1 MSPARQ
7 FGTIRRLPS
16 GRYQARYWHLGE
28 QVSAGTTFATKTD
41 ARAWLSSVETDLRR
55 GDHVDPRAG
64 SERFGD
70 YARRWLDER
79 DLRPRTRETYESQ
92 LEWILNTFESVRL
105 REIDAASVRS
115 WYGRMHKAGR
125 SSNTVAKVY
134 RLFRTIMSTAV
145 DDGLL
150 RSNPVSIKGAAAE
163 EHHARPVPTFEEV
176 ARLADAIEPK
186 FSALVWLAAT
196 SGLRYSELTA
206 LCRSHIDL
214 KRSTV
219 RVERALAFERG
230 VGAAFGPPKT
240 PAAHRSVVIPAG
252 TIDILEAHLD
262 EYVASDPH
270 ALVFTSVKGS
280 PLLYRYFA
288 PYWTRAKAAAGVS
301 EAVHFHDLRHLAS
314 TTAAS
319 SGASVREL
327 MARMGHATSDA
338 SLRYLEASA
347 RRDAEIAAAMEA
359 RIATTRTPEALKAHL
374 SAALRLA
381 GGRATVRSHLGR
393 TG

>member
-1 MSPARQ
+1 VSPARQ
-7 FGTIRRLPS
+7 FGTIRELPS

-28 QVSAGTTFATKTD
+28 QVSAGTTFATKTE
-41 ARAWLSSVETDLRR
+41 ARKWLSSVETDLQR
-55 GDHVDPRAG
+55 GDHIDPRAG
-64 SERFGD
+64 AERFGE

-92 LEWILNTFESVRL
+92 LKWILGTFETVRL
-105 REIDAASVRS
+105 RDIDAVSVRS

-145 DDGLL
+145 EDGLL

-176 ARLADAIEPK
+176 ARIAEAIELR
-186 FSALVWLAAT
+186 FRALIWLAAT
-196 SGLRYSELTA
+196 SALRYGELTA
-206 LCRSHIDL
+206 LCRAHVDL

-219 RVERALAFERG
+219 RVERALAFEKG
-230 VGAAFGPPKT
+230 VGVAFGPPKT
-240 PAAHRSVVIPAG
+240 PAAHRTVAIPAG
-252 TIDILEAHLD
+252 TVDILREHLD
-262 EYVASDPH
+262 EFVDRAAAS
-270 ALVFTSVKGS
+270 LVFTSVKGS

-288 PYWTRAKAAAGVS
+288 PYWTRAKAAAGV
-301 EAVHFHDLRHLAS
+301 AAALHFHDLRHLAS

-347 RRDAEIAAAMEA
+347 RRDAEIAAAMDA
-359 RIATTRTPEALKAHL
+359 RIAVARRPQT
-374 SAALRLA
+374 
-381 GGRATVRSHLGR
+381 
-393 TG
+393 